1 MRLLSFNVS
10 YELKYEREL
19 SGSYGDEY
27 EDDSPLDYDAV

>member
-10 YELKYEREL
+10 YKLKYEREL

-27 EDDSPLDYDAV
+27 EDDNLLDYGAV